1 MTEVNLTVCRVITLH
16 DLFLLF
22 SGKNCLLLS
31 VSLCLHSTIRSVQK
45 ISLGCFLS

>member
-16 DLFLLF
+16 DLILLF
-22 SGKNCLLLS
+22 TDKSFAS
-31 VSLCLHSTIRSVQK
+31 VSLCLHSTICSVRK